1 MKNHDLPCSNNEEN
15 DPAVAIHIVFRPDS
29 EETLRQEVALLMS
42 VMDEVIADMKLLAET
57 EAAAKES
64 TNKSSP
70 S

>member
-15 DPAVAIHIVFRPDS
+15 DPTVAIHIVFKPDS

-42 VMDEVIADMKLLAET
+42 VMDEVIEDMKLLAEA

-64 TNKSSP
+64 ANKSSP